1 MKDRYVIASKLGE
14 DILGSVYKA
23 DDTMLQR
30 SVMMRHFENHHKAE
44 DDDESWRKQFTQY
57 AGKIGAIQHPNI
69 LTTYDISVK
78 DDGARIVTQL
88 VEGETLAERLEKG
101 PLSQMGVYKMASDML
116 EVIHAAHEV
125 DVFHG
130 GLHTGSI
137 LRVNR
142 ASGGHRYIL
151 VDLGLN
157 QLTSMVRAE
166 QIRVAD
172 PVLMAP
178 ELLEEREPD
187 AKADLFMLGQ
197 LCYTALVGGHPYSGK
212 SAEECLEAYKND
224 NMPALDSYVQD
235 VDPRFAAWIMK
246 LIETD
251 PEQRFADSA
260 EAMVALHIIELNE
273 PAPNVPGETNAV
285 HEQTSSVA

>member
-1 MKDRYVIASKLGE
+1 
-14 DILGSVYKA
+14 
-23 DDTMLQR
+23 
-30 SVMMRHFENHHKAE
+30 
-44 DDDESWRKQFTQY
+44 
-57 AGKIGAIQHPNI
+57 
-69 LTTYDISVK
+69 
-78 DDGARIVTQL
+78 
-88 VEGETLAERLEKG
+88 
-101 PLSQMGVYKMASDML
+101 
-116 EVIHAAHEV
+116 
-125 DVFHG
+125 
-130 GLHTGSI
+130 
-137 LRVNR
+137 
-142 ASGGHRYIL
+142 
-151 VDLGLN
+151 
-157 QLTSMVRAE
+157 MVRAE